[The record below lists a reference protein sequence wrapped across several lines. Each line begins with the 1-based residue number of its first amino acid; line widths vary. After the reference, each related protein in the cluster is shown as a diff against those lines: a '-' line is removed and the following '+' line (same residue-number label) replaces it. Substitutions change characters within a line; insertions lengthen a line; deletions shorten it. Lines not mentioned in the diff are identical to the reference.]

1 MRGQHSLRSA
11 CLAMAQLQIHDE
23 DDTEDDD
30 DGDITSDN
38 EVTRVE
44 VVDGEIVIKTSSPR
58 SRKSRKDLEQILIL
72 TNLEQELANMF
83 PIVRLSV
90 LQSASNREELY
101 QRRCNVAAEVL
112 RRGAKYSED
121 HFKTERFA
129 KLAEK
134 IISVFDLSR
143 KICYEMATS

>member
-1 MRGQHSLRSA
+1 M
-11 CLAMAQLQIHDE
+11 
-23 DDTEDDD
+23 
-30 DGDITSDN
+30 
-38 EVTRVE
+38 
-44 VVDGEIVIKTSSPR
+44 
-58 SRKSRKDLEQILIL
+58 EQILIL

-121 HFKTERFA
+121 HYKTERFA